1 MPNNKKHFPWSYFKG
16 RPGVLNIEVH
26 EPIDIQE
33 LEKFDVKNLNT
44 TTYNIIFDKLTE
56 YES

>member
-1 MPNNKKHFPWSYFKG
+1 MPNNKKHFPWSYFQG

-26 EPIDIQE
+26 EPIGVKE

-44 TTYNIIFDKLTE
+44 KTYNIIFDKLTE

>member
-1 MPNNKKHFPWSYFKG
+1 MEDQG

>member
-1 MPNNKKHFPWSYFKG
+1 MPDNKKHFPWSYFEGK
-16 RPGVLNIEVH
+16 PGTLNIEVH
-26 EPIDIQE
+26 EPVDIKE
-33 LEKFDVKNLNT
+33 LKKFDVKNLNT

>member
-16 RPGVLNIEVH
+16 KPGTLNIEVH
-26 EPIDIQE
+26 EPVDIKE
-33 LEKFDVKNLNT
+33 LENFDVKNLNT

>member
-1 MPNNKKHFPWSYFKG
+1 MPNNKKHFPWRYFKG
-16 RPGVLNIEVH
+16 RPGFLNIEVH